1 MWWMIS
7 QKSQQKMSKPSSKS
21 NFFPFKMAIKWLTL
35 YGKEGCYDNFRPC
48 KADVPGRGD
57 EYRCLS

>member
-21 NFFPFKMAIKWLTL
+21 NFFPLNGNQMV
-35 YGKEGCYDNFRPC
+35 
-48 KADVPGRGD
+48 DVIWKRGM
-57 EYRCLS
+57 L